1 MLSTTWLTTLR
12 FIGLSSSFKPLSN
25 LQACKQF
32 SSQSSSEMNFFS
44 SSAAAPSRSVGRS
57 ADALDR
63 RQLPVVRRLFLP
75 QKSNLLLGARAQAV
89 VLDSHFAGCRT
100 RKERFGPKHNIGPLA
115 SDNPILAA
123 YGRSQRLVSRPAAA
137 RKCVL
142 LRKARAACRPR
153 REMLTRVLRWCTT
166 PHK

>member
-32 SSQSSSEMNFFS
+32 SSQSSSEMNFFLIIS
-44 SSAAAPSRSVGRS
+44 GGAQSVGRS

-153 REMLTRVLRWCTT
+153 REMLTRLLRWCTT